1 MFDRSELLICLLL
14 SAEAR
19 KPWARWPQF
28 VRRHFVHYLWV
39 LLSLLSSTAFAQL
52 LCQLTA
58 RPSAACGHAA
68 ESIANKLP
76 SRDSPMA
83 FDVMVDPKGGAHA

>member
-39 LLSLLSSTAFAQL
+39 LLSRCQAGTRQWHST
-52 LCQLTA
+52 
-58 RPSAACGHAA
+58 
-68 ESIANKLP
+68 
-76 SRDSPMA
+76 
-83 FDVMVDPKGGAHA
+83 